1 MLRVLLLKNEWN
13 SVDGPIVNIRDIS
26 DANCGTPKVI
36 EFVEAKSFPVHSV
49 RT

>member
-13 SVDGPIVNIRDIS
+13 SVDGFIVNIRDIS
-26 DANCGTPKVI
+26 NAHSGTPKAI
-36 EFVEAKSFPVHSV
+36 GFVEARSFTVHSV